1 FVRDFVGTLFD
12 AGCRV
17 FIVHAR
23 NAWLRGLSPKENREV
38 PPLRYDFVAQVK
50 KDFPAATVVI
60 NGGIASLGQLALL
73 DESPSAIDGVM
84 LGRIAYHDPYFLA
97 QAEQALFA
105 PATPVPPRRAI
116 VASMVGYAA
125 RCAAHGVP
133 VRAITRHMLGLYQG
147 QPGARR
153 WRRLL
158 SDPSFLAQFGA
169 NAMEEAARL
178 IEQRS
183 ERLAA

>member
-1 FVRDFVGTLFD
+1 
-12 AGCRV
+12 V

-23 NAWLRGLSPKENREV
+23 NAWLQGLSPKENREV
-38 PPLRYDFVAQVK
+38 PPLRYDFVARLK
-50 KDFPAATVVI
+50 TDFPAATVVI
-60 NGGIASLGQLALL
+60 NGGIAALEQLTLM
-73 DESPSAIDGVM
+73 DGPSPAADGVM

-97 QAEQALFA
+97 QAEQVLFA
-105 PATPVPPRRAI
+105 PAAVPARRAI

-125 RCAAHGVP
+125 RGAARGVP

-147 QPGARR
+147 QRGARR

-158 SDPSFLAQFGA
+158 SDPAFLAQFGA
-169 NAMEEAARL
+169 NAIEEAARR
-178 IEQRS
+178 IDQGS